1 MRNYVSLQPQRDK
14 IYTLIRDIS
23 RSRHTVLSLVEEDS
37 DISESYG
44 KRLEDCEERLLACL
58 SDLGDMIGFTIMSD
72 IIEGKDI
79 KL

>member
-58 SDLGDMIGFTIMSD
+58 SDLGDMIGFTIISD

>member
-1 MRNYVSLQPQRDK
+1 MRNYISLQPQRDK
-14 IYTLIRDIS
+14 IYTLICDIS
-23 RSRHTVLSLVEEDS
+23 RSRHTVLSLAEEDS
-37 DISESYG
+37 DVSESYG
-44 KRLEDCEERLLACL
+44 KQLEDCEERLLSCL

>member
-1 MRNYVSLQPQRDK
+1 MRNYVPLQPQRDK
-14 IYTLIRDIS
+14 VYTLIQDIS
-23 RSRHTVLSLVEEDS
+23 KSRHTVLSLVEEDS
-37 DISESYG
+37 DVSESYG

-72 IIEGKDI
+72 VIEGKDI

>member
-37 DISESYG
+37 DVSESYG
-44 KRLEDCEERLLACL
+44 KQLEDCEERLHSCL
-58 SDLGDMIGFTIMSD
+58 SDLGDMIGFSIMSD
-72 IIEGKDI
+72 IVEGKEV

>member
-1 MRNYVSLQPQRDK
+1 MRNYISLQPQRDK

-37 DISESYG
+37 DVSESYG
-44 KRLEDCEERLLACL
+44 KQLEDCEERLIACL
-58 SDLGDMIGFTIMSD
+58 SDLGDMIGFTITSD
-72 IIEGKDI
+72 IIEGKEV